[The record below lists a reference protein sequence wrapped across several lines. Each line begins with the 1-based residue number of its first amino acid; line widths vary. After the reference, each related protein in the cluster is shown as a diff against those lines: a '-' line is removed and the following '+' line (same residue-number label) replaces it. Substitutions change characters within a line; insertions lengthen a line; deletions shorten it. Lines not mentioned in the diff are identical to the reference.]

1 MTSGHTTIDV
11 DVLDPT
17 DETCT
22 GQTVPVDLCYL
33 KDVDKSCG
41 EDADGL
47 RATTLISYE
56 ILDHYID
63 PAHLAG
69 LNSWQVERLI
79 KDADTI
85 LQEKGADHV

>member
-1 MTSGHTTIDV
+1 MTSGHVTIDI
-11 DVLDPT
+11 DVLGQ
-17 DETCT
+17 DECPT
-22 GQTVPVDLCYL
+22 GQSVPVELCYL
-33 KDVDKSCG
+33 KDVDRSYG

-47 RATTLISYE
+47 RATTLVSYE

-79 KDADTI
+79 KDADAQ
-85 LQEKGADHV
+85 LERRAP

>member
-1 MTSGHTTIDV
+1 MTSGQATIGV
-11 DVLDPT
+11 DVLNPT

-22 GQTVPVDLCYL
+22 GQSVPVELCYL
-33 KDVDKSCG
+33 KDVDRSYG

-47 RATTLISYE
+47 RATTLVSYE

-79 KDADTI
+79 KDADAQ
-85 LQEKGADHV
+85 LERRAP